1 MRNRSVVFAT
11 ACVLAATA
19 THFATA
25 ADVHDTCE
33 ALKTMELGHAAVVS
47 AKWVEAGPM
56 EVKLG
61 IDPCRR
67 YLSSR
72 SLRSHWSCAANFGLR
87 NHISPMVTRTR
98 GLERQISPARERRM
112 GRFIAPSDLI
122 APLVHGYAVSAT
134 DDGHRTTS
142 EVPDASWAVGH
153 PEKLID
159 FGYRSL
165 HETATLSK
173 TIAQS
178 YYGRNAS
185 HAYFFGC
192 SDGGREALM
201 EAERYPEDF
210 DGIIAGAPANHWTHH
225 LSGFVWNE
233 LALDSK
239 PESNIHPE
247 QLPAIEKQHW
257 LPAML
262 RMESKTT
269 DRGSASMSTPILG
282 FFSAR
287 SSRPR
292 TV

>member
-1 MRNRSVVFAT
+1 MRNRSVVFVA
-11 ACVLAATA
+11 ACVLTA
-19 THFATA
+19 TRLAAA
-25 ADVHDTCE
+25 ADAHSTCE
-33 ALKTMELGHAAVVS
+33 ALKNMELDHAAVVS

-61 IDPCRR
+61 YPPRAVQVSVSGRCEVTGVARPTSDSEITFLLWLPGPADWNGKYLQRGNGGWAGEIDP
-67 YLSSR
+67 S
-72 SLRSHWSCAANFGLR
+72 N
-87 NHISPMVTRTR
+87 
-98 GLERQISPARERRM
+98 
-112 GRFIAPSDLI
+112 LI
-122 APLVHGYAVSAT
+122 APFVHGYAVSAT

-142 EVPDASWAVGH
+142 DVPDASWAVGH

-210 DGIIAGAPANHWTHH
+210 DGIIAGDPGHDWTHLMIAELWTGAVSH
-225 LSGFVWNE
+225 LKSAE
-233 LALDSK
+233 TDLPQPKLDLVT
-239 PESNIHPE
+239 
-247 QLPAIEKQHW
+247 Q
-257 LPAML
+257 
-262 RMESKTT
+262 
-269 DRGSASMSTPILG
+269 
-282 FFSAR
+282 
-287 SSRPR
+287 
-292 TV
+292 TVLNTCGDPVAAAVPGR